1 MPNWTYNTITI
12 EGNKETLDMLM
23 NDAVRNEDGKLQLS
37 SWFPIPETFL
47 KYDTTNHPN
56 GEGLRVGERLWPGLY
71 ELNTPDRPIITEE
84 LIEEYKRATQEQ
96 KEKYGAVG
104 WYDYNCKYFGCK
116 WDCEVEIEERTD
128 EQVVLRTDT
137 PWTAPEMF
145 LLRLSLRYPDLY
157 IRDNADYEDGQWEIM
172 EWQNGEGELV
182 DKGEYTFPEDEEEEL
197 EIIR

>member
-1 MPNWTYNTITI
+1 MPNWTYNVITI
-12 EGNKETLDMLM
+12 QGSKSDIDKLM
-23 NDAVRNEDGKLQLS
+23 NDAVKKEDGHLYLS
-37 SWFPIPETFL
+37 SWFPVPESFL

-56 GEGLRVGERLWPGLY
+56 GAGLRVGDKLWTGLSN
-71 ELNTPDRPIITEE
+71 LNGPIVTEE
-84 LIEEYKRATQEQ
+84 LIEEYKKATREQ
-96 KEKYGAVG
+96 KEKYGVVG

-116 WDCEVEIEERTD
+116 WDSEVEIEERED

-197 EIIR
+197 EIVR

>member
-1 MPNWTYNTITI
+1 MPNWTYNVITI
-12 EGNKETLDMLM
+12 QGSKSDIDKLM
-23 NDAVRNEDGKLQLS
+23 SDAVKKEDGHLYLS
-37 SWFPIPETFL
+37 SWFPVPESFV

-56 GEGLRVGERLWPGLY
+56 GEGLMVGAKLWTGLQ
-71 ELNTPDRPIITEE
+71 EANTGEIVTEE

-96 KEKYGAVG
+96 KEKYGVVG

-116 WDCEVEIEERTD
+116 WDCYVEIDERTD

-137 PWTAPEMF
+137 PWAAPEMF

-182 DKGEYTFPEDEEEEL
+182 DKGKYTFPEDEEEEL